1 MKAIEVFP
9 ATREV
14 KLTDRAEPTLTEPTQ
29 VKLRMLDVGV
39 CGTDKEICSFEYG
52 SPPHGSASLI
62 LGHESLG
69 EVIEVG
75 AAVDDLKLGDL
86 VVAMVRRP
94 CSHPDCLPCRT
105 GHQDFCIT
113 GDYTESGIIGRHG
126 FMAELVVDE
135 ARYLNVVPPELR
147 ASAVLVEPLTI
158 AAKALTQTV
167 KIMQRLP
174 WFDPDQLREANLA
187 KYRALVLGTGAV
199 GLLAAM
205 VLRNLGFETYVYA
218 RTPAPNPKSQVVEA
232 IGATYV
238 SAQDTSEQFAHLVGS
253 VDFVYEAVGSSQLAF
268 RAMKMLGPNSIFIF
282 TGVPA
287 LNAPSDVD
295 TDAIMRAAVLNNQ
308 VILGTVNAGQ
318 AEYHAAIRALASI
331 SQRWPAAVQALISSR
346 YPPDA
351 YHDLL
356 LQSTSGIKNVLTFV
370 TTTHA
375 PSPSQAPQAR
385 RAQRAASGHAQQ
397 LPPVGVAESP

>member
-14 KLTDRAEPTLTEPTQ
+14 KLTNRAEPALSAPTQ

-52 SPPHGSASLI
+52 TPPDGSDSLI

-75 AAVDDLKLGDL
+75 AAVGDLKVGDL

-94 CSHPDCLPCRT
+94 CADPACLPCRT

-113 GDYTESGIIGRHG
+113 GNYTESGIKGRHG

-135 ARYLNVVPPELR
+135 ARYMNVVPPELR
-147 ASAVLVEPLTI
+147 ETAVLVEPLTI

-167 KIMQRLP
+167 QIMRRFP
-174 WFDPDQLREANLA
+174 WFDPDHLREANLER
-187 KYRALVLGTGAV
+187 YRALVLGTGAV
-199 GLLAAM
+199 GLLGAM
-205 VLRNLGFETYVYA
+205 VLRNLGCETYVYA
-218 RTPAPNPKSQVVEA
+218 RTPAPNPKSRVVEA

-238 SAQDTSEQFAHLVGS
+238 SAQDTSKQFAHLVGS

-268 RAMKMLGPNSIFIF
+268 RAMKVLGPNSIFVF

-287 LNAPSDVD
+287 LKAPSDVD
-295 TDAIMRAAVLNNQ
+295 TDTIMRDAVLKNQ

-318 AEYHAAIRALASI
+318 AEYHAAIRTLASI
-331 SQRWPAAVQALISSR
+331 TQRWPAAVQALISGR
-346 YPPDA
+346 YPPEA
-351 YHDLL
+351 YRDLL
-356 LQSTSGIKNVLTFV
+356 LQPADGIKNVLSLDPLRRRT
-370 TTTHA
+370 
-375 PSPSQAPQAR
+375 PQQTVAAAR
-385 RAQRAASGHAQQ
+385 
-397 LPPVGVAESP
+397 